1 MWYYDSITTMDKE
14 AVVSLWI
21 SKGSPTFELVQ
32 GENCVDL
39 EKLAKSDYYAKYAE
53 VIKKWYEI
61 NKGEL

>member
-1 MWYYDSITTMDKE
+1 MDKE